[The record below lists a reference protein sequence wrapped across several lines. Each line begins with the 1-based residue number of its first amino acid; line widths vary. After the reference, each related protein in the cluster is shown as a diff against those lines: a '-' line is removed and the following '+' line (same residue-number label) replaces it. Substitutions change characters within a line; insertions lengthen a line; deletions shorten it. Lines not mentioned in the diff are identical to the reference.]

1 MTRWQSR
8 NDKQCRD
15 YDMMTSSFFYS
26 LCHHVSTPHREDKM
40 MMMHNYPPDQSKV
53 RNHFAKEELIT
64 GEIDLYSHKLILLL
78 LSISFCCTVLVIELS
93 ITSLSLSLSSQLP
106 PHFCWSQTK
115 HPNLCKR
122 IQANAWIITRM
133 KQGWIFV
140 SSAEILLCH
149 PWSSHHCFH
158 HLVFI
163 MTCQTKTTER
173 VKNKQQSHHVV
184 VSSLCLCHH
193 HHWWSQH
200 IVVSSWCWSLHLCHH
215 CLISDIWSSLKP
227 WQQRE

>member
-106 PHFCWSQTK
+106 PLFAGPKQS
-115 HPNLCKR
+115 
-122 IQANAWIITRM
+122 IQISAKGSKQM
-133 KQGWIFV
+133 HGSSQGWNKDGY
-140 SSAEILLCH
+140 L
-149 PWSSHHCFH
+149 SHQQKSFYVIHGH
-158 HLVFI
+158 HIIVFI
-163 MTCQTKTTER
+163 IL
-173 VKNKQQSHHVV
+173 
-184 VSSLCLCHH
+184 SSLWH
-193 HHWWSQH
+193 
-200 IVVSSWCWSLHLCHH
+200 V
-215 CLISDIWSSLKP
+215 KP
-227 WQQRE
+227 RQQRE